1 MEKQW
6 KNWLTYTKE
15 QIDMALNRRACQSSN
30 LTFYKKYV
38 NSIVRVSRLGVEL
51 GHAVRAKTLQERPG

>member
-1 MEKQW
+1 MTEKFSVSAAFQ
-6 KNWLTYTKE
+6 KISPESGQL
-15 QIDMALNRRACQSSN
+15 ARFLRLSSRACQSSN

-51 GHAVRAKTLQERPG
+51 GHAVR